1 MDNMLTSIQGASA
14 QEVINDR
21 KVFPY
26 YTLPGEIRNKIME
39 YMFVPGEL
47 HLRVPPA
54 DARKGIRPLNAW
66 RRWHGNTGLAF
77 MGSCRTARQEGL
89 QYYYAQNTFY
99 LPPGDIKA
107 TLLFFDVLEPHCAA
121 MIKSL
126 GVQIRITD
134 ELLGIFDTAVKEANY
149 YWQAHSGYSV
159 ALMQADSLATTIA
172 NKVQQVWLT
181 KLDWIRNC
189 DGYDQI
195 KIQYRRHT
203 ITLNGSNL
211 QDELRDISN
220 WTGRPMLE
228 NCNKELTKLLRDAK
242 TTLIDSL
249 RMRLRHG
256 NIDSARTW
264 IVARKAS
271 HDYGYRIS

>member
-1 MDNMLTSIQGASA
+1 MDNVLTSTQGSSA
-14 QEVINDR
+14 QEAINDR

-39 YMFVPGEL
+39 YLFVPGEL

-54 DARKGIRPLNAW
+54 DARKRIRPTNAW
-66 RRWHGNTGLAF
+66 RRWHGNPGLSF
-77 MGSCRTARQEGL
+77 MRSCRTARQEGL

-107 TLLFFDVLEPHCAA
+107 TLPFFDVLEPHYAA

-126 GVQIRITD
+126 GVGIRITD
-134 ELLGIFDTAVKEANY
+134 ESLGIFDTAVKEAN
-149 YWQAHSGYSV
+149 WQAHSRYSV

-203 ITLNGSNL
+203 ITLNGSDL
-211 QDELRDISN
+211 KDELRDIIN
-220 WTGRPMLE
+220 WTGRLMRE
-228 NCNKELTKLLRDAK
+228 KCNKELTELLRDAK
-242 TTLIDSL
+242 TTLVDSL
-249 RMRLRHG
+249 CMRLRRG

-264 IVARKAS
+264 IIAREALQ
-271 HDYGYRIS
+271 DYGYRIS